1 MLFMDDTLLC
11 FRSPENGASLAVQ
24 WLRFGAPN
32 ARGTGSIS
40 GTGTLYQ
47 RSLYG
52 NLW

>member
-11 FRSPENGASLAVQ
+11 FRSPENGTSLAVQ
-24 WLRFGAPN
+24 WLRLGAPN
-32 ARGTGSIS
+32 TGGTGLIS

-47 RSLYG
+47 TSLYR